1 MTSNTMDEMGMNLR
15 LDFFGLRQLVWG
27 TFPFSR
33 ELPEGPHRLSPHTV
47 NISAAGFMF
56 TAYLY
61 EVVNPLPYPKQR
73 IFRTQDRTISPMG
86 NHRVWC
92 TPLSGTFLNEP
103 FRHRAYRTRLLV
115 R

>member
-1 MTSNTMDEMGMNLR
+1 MGMNLR
-15 LDFFGLRQLVWG
+15 TDFFSLRQYVWG

-33 ELPEGPHRLSPHTV
+33 GLPGGPHRLSPHTV

-61 EVVNPLPYPKQR
+61 EVVNPLPHPKQR
-73 IFRTQDRTISPMG
+73 IFRTQDRTTFLTG
-86 NHRVWC
+86 NHRLWC

-103 FRHRAYRTRLLV
+103 LRQSAYRIGPLAM
-115 R
+115 